1 MARITKKAS
10 MNKEEQ
16 KDFAKLSERLG
27 ISNDSDLLK
36 KAIRLANHYCDFIE
50 KLVPQEVFQAYLDK
64 LHYTKTVG
72 KKQIN
77 KGKIWEDPK

>member
-10 MNKEEQ
+10 MNK
-16 KDFAKLSERLG
+16 KDLGDYKLLSERLG

-36 KAIRLANHYCDFIE
+36 KAIRLANYYCDFIE
-50 KLVPQEVFQAYLDK
+50 KIVPQEVFQAYLDK
-64 LHYTKTVG
+64 LHYTKEVG

-77 KGKIWEDPK
+77 KGKIWEEPQ